1 MTKKYL
7 KKNKIINVDS
17 EDVWI
22 NPTGGY
28 GDILMLSGILKQ
40 CLNKNPAL
48 KFNVVRRAIY
58 TDLLQGHPAIKRYG
72 YPPKNATII
81 TTDYW
86 LKEKLGVNNQRPY
99 QILARLFG
107 LDTPIE
113 EELYLPG
120 EYNDGDRF
128 LQDYVLKGY
137 DKIALIAPSSISPR
151 KMMEP
156 MIWQNFVE
164 ELKRKEIFTIQVGQ
178 KNDVYIKGTYSLLG
192 LTTLRQLVS
201 LMIRSDVIVSVDS
214 LIMHAAHLIKK
225 PAIIIWGPTN
235 YKIYGYPEQTHMQCP
250 TDHCEL
256 KNKCLGPDFPE
267 NYYTPCPLRDR
278 HCMSKVSI
286 NEMIENVINILP
298 TYI

>member
-1 MTKKYL
+1 L
-7 KKNKIINVDS
+7 KKKRNIYINFTDA
-17 EDVWI
+17 WI

-28 GDILMLSGILKQ
+28 GDILMLSGVLKQ
-40 CLNKNPAL
+40 CLDKNPEV

-58 TDLLQGHPAIKRYG
+58 TDLLKGHPAIKRYG
-72 YPPKNATII
+72 YPPKNANII
-81 TTDYW
+81 TTNYW

-107 LDTPIE
+107 LQTPIE

-120 EYNDGDRF
+120 EYNNEDRL
-128 LQDYVLKGY
+128 LQDFVLKEY
-137 DKIALIAPSSISPR
+137 DKIAIIAPSSISPR

-164 ELKRKEIFTIQVGQ
+164 KLRRKGIFIIQVGNR
-178 KNDVYIKGTYSLLG
+178 NDIYIKGTYSLLG
-192 LTTLRQLVS
+192 LTTLRQLIS
-201 LMIRSDVIVSVDS
+201 LMIKSDVIISVDN

-235 YKIYGYPEQTHMQCP
+235 YNVYGYPEQTHIQCS
-250 TDHCEL
+250 TNNCEFQ
-256 KNKCLGPDFPE
+256 NRCLGPDFPE
-267 NYYTPCPLRDR
+267 NYYTPCPFHDR

-286 NEMIENVINILP
+286 NEMIENVIDILP
-298 TYI
+298 T